1 MENEELL
8 KGEAEMPEHNAVPA
22 YELESPSGP
31 ALPDLDTLV
40 TEIGASY
47 PMLAHAA
54 QVDEEGAAGAYDAL
68 ILAGLVTP

>member
-1 MENEELL
+1 
-8 KGEAEMPEHNAVPA
+8 MPEHNAVPA
-22 YELESPSGP
+22 HELESPSGP

-54 QVDEEGAAGAYDAL
+54 QVD
-68 ILAGLVTP
+68 